1 MSRLVYDASV
11 MPRVAQMLLMLQR
24 EAVLVE
30 EMRGAAAEFR
40 RVQLSTLTSSI
51 NPSFVKFLY
60 SASMN
65 RCERCRRHVTI
76 FIEPVLRS
84 CLPA

>member
-1 MSRLVYDASV
+1 
-11 MPRVAQMLLMLQR
+11 MLLMLQR

-30 EMRGAAAEFR
+30 EMRAAAAEFR
-40 RVQLSTLTSSI
+40 RVQLSTLTSS
-51 NPSFVKFLY
+51 NDPSFVTFLCN

-65 RCERCRRHVTI
+65 RCERCSRHVTT

>member
-1 MSRLVYDASV
+1 MLSLG
-11 MPRVAQMLLMLQR
+11 QMLLMLQR

-40 RVQLSTLTSSI
+40 RVHLSTLTSSN
-51 NPSFVKFLY
+51 NPSFLMFLY

-65 RCERCRRHVTI
+65 RCERCRHHVTT
-76 FIEPVLRS
+76 FIELVLRS